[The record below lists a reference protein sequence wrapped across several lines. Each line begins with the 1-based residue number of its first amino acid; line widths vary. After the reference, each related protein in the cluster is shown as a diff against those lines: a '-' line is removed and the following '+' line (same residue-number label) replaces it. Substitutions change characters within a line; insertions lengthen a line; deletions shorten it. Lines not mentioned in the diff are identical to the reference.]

1 MWPNTRPESD
11 GTLKY
16 WYLDLYEAHT
26 RHQVTEQ
33 SPRAFMISIII
44 FVIYNPPPK
53 KKRTKTNDAKKN
65 PERVRIIIG
74 KISIFQRPK
83 ILTCFVGCYI
93 SWCGNSKDKTTH
105 FNISYSLKPIW
116 VYNIS
121 FGWFIRF
128 LDWYKWLFNHP

>member
-1 MWPNTRPESD
+1 MWPNLRRESG

-16 WYLDLYEAHT
+16 RYLNLYEAHT

-33 SPRAFMISIII
+33 SPRALIISIII
-44 FVIYNPPPK
+44 FVIYNPPPPQK
-53 KKRTKTNDAKKN
+53 KVQKQMKQKK
-65 PERVRIIIG
+65 PEKVRIIIG

-83 ILTCFVGCYI
+83 IFTCFVGCYI

-105 FNISYSLKPIW
+105 FNISYSLNPIW
-116 VYNIS
+116 LYNIS